1 MQAVLRAVPTKDS
14 IGRTL
19 RDLFAFSYS
28 GKVFRSA
35 GQVDGVSMPDGLPGH
50 INLRQN
56 YPNPFNPSIRMTYSL
71 RKAPEVTLKIYDVLG
86 REIAVLENER
96 KQAGEHTVVWST
108 EGMPSGVYF
117 CRLVAGDFQQT
128 KRMVLMK

>member
-1 MQAVLRAVPTKDS
+1 
-14 IGRTL
+14 
-19 RDLFAFSYS
+19 
-28 GKVFRSA
+28 
-35 GQVDGVSMPDGLPGH
+35 MPDGLPGH